1 MYKVSNE
8 YKEAVYAF
16 RRKSRGRVTFDISD
30 VTARGDV
37 KSITT
42 TPQSDLSDKNQLI
55 NKKREQSVN
64 IATWE
69 KDRFKLDG
77 SFSFADD
84 VMANNGELGFVSDN
98 LSNENG
104 EFTLQPTLT
113 FTFND
118 PHSSM
123 GITLTF
129 DVFNEEYAKE
139 FIINAY
145 GGANNLILSKHVVD
159 NDLVQLAVIGQ
170 FYLYKKI
177 EVIIIKWS
185 KPYRRARVVEVD
197 FGVVR
202 VYTDKSLI
210 SMNYIEEMDIISRNI
225 SAAEFKFTVDNL
237 NKEFNI
243 LNPEGFYKF
252 LQERQVATPEI
263 GVVTGPITEYIPL
276 GQFYLRD
283 WISDEGSY
291 TCTFTARNIIDIMD
305 SYDYENLAA
314 KSNYSLYQML
324 IDIFIICKV
333 TNYYID
339 SALQN
344 ITTKALVKKTTC
356 RNVLQMIAMVGMC
369 NVYVDRLG
377 KLYVKQSPLAIGDPV
392 DTIALKD
399 MPKEPQIKLDN
410 IIKRIEVL
418 YYATLDTHSL
428 YFEEVP
434 DVKEGENIKVENN
447 TLINTLTQATNVA
460 KWVLRQLNYRA
471 MYTANWRQNPAH
483 ELNDVV
489 IMEDIYNQNKKA
501 ILTKIELSYQ
511 GYLEGRTEARGLIEY
526 AD

>member
-1 MYKVSNE
+1 MQNVSNE
-8 YKEAVYAF
+8 YKEAVYAPK
-16 RRKSRGRVTFDISD
+16 RMTKGRVTFDISD

-37 KSITT
+37 NNISTTSESII
-42 TPQSDLSDKNQLI
+42 SDKSQLI
-55 NKKREQSVN
+55 NKKREPSIN

-69 KDRFKLDG
+69 KDRFRLDG
-77 SFSFADD
+77 SFAFADD
-84 VMANNGELGFVSDN
+84 TMANNGELGFVSEN
-98 LSNENG
+98 LSSENG
-104 EFTLQPTLT
+104 VFVLQPTLA

-118 PHSSM
+118 LHSSM

-129 DVFNEEYAKE
+129 DVLNDEYATE

-145 GGANNLILSKHVVD
+145 DGANNLILSKHVVD
-159 NDLVQLAVIGQ
+159 NDMVQATIIGQ
-170 FYLYKKI
+170 FFLYKKI
-177 EVIIIKWS
+177 EVIIIKWC
-185 KPYRRARVVEVD
+185 KPHKRARVVEVD

-202 VYTDKSLI
+202 VYTDKKLVAI
-210 SMNYIEEMDIISRNI
+210 NYIEEMDIISRNI
-225 SAAEFKFTVDNL
+225 SAAEFKFTIDNL

-243 LNPEGFYKF
+243 LNPEGFNKF
-252 LQERQVATPEI
+252 LQERQLVTPEL
-263 GVVTGPITEYIPL
+263 GVVTGTAAEFIPV
-276 GQFYLRD
+276 GEFYLRD
-283 WISDEGSY
+283 WTSDEGSS
-291 TCTFTARNIIDIMD
+291 TSTFIARNIIDIMD
-305 SYDYENLAA
+305 SYDYENLEA
-314 KSNYSLYQML
+314 KSNYTLYQML
-324 IDIFIICKV
+324 IDLFIICKV

-339 SALQN
+339 PALQN
-344 ITTKALVKKTTC
+344 IMTKGLVKKTTC
-356 RNVLQMIAMVGMC
+356 RNVLQMIATAGMC

-377 KLYVKQSPLAIGDPV
+377 RLFVKQSPLAMGNPV

-418 YYATLDTHSL
+418 YYSTLDTHSL
-428 YFEEVP
+428 YFEENSE
-434 DVKEGENIKVENN
+434 VKEGDNIKVENN
-447 TLINTLTQATNVA
+447 TLINTLIQATNVA
-460 KWVLRQLNYRA
+460 KWILRQLSYRA